1 MAYLKPAAFTRHVV
15 NPVIGRLK
23 LGHVEELT
31 VAGRRSG
38 VADHVPVVPVQV
50 GARRYLVA
58 PYGVSDWVKNLR
70 VAGEGELQGHDRPT
84 RFRAR
89 EVPIEQRG
97 PVLDAYR
104 QVGGR
109 TVEGVSG
116 RCPTRQTTRSS
127 RSSHCTD
134 RRDRTAETRAAKPIS
149 GGMTLHTSQSTC
161 SDLCHCSRHHHLCS
175 AANLGA

>member
-38 VADHVPVVPVQV
+38 VAHYVPVVPVQV
-50 GARRYLVA
+50 GSHRYLVA

-70 VAGEGELQGHDRPT
+70 SAGEGELQGHDRPT

-89 EVPIEQRG
+89 ELPVEQRG
-97 PVLDAYR
+97 PILDAYR

-109 TVEGVSG
+109 TVE
-116 RCPTRQTTRSS
+116 RCF
-127 RSSHCTD
+127 
-134 RRDRTAETRAAKPIS
+134 RALPNPADHPVFEIEP
-149 GGMTLHTSQSTC
+149 LH
-161 SDLCHCSRHHHLCS
+161 
-175 AANLGA
+175 